1 MIKEMKQKI
10 QGATENKYICD
21 TIQITSQKEFL
32 IFFSALK
39 ILITHIFH
47 L

>member
-10 QGATENKYICD
+10 QGTTENTYISA
-21 TIQITSQKEFL
+21 TIKITNQKEFL

-39 ILITHIFH
+39 NGGDHI
-47 L
+47 